1 MDEADDEISVG
12 IYQLTEAFH
21 RLLQDAPVEVFH
33 EVVREQLSV
42 AEHVQLVLERLAEK
56 KRVAFREIFSA
67 TPTRQELIVTFLA
80 TLELVKMRMVRVEQA
95 NEFGDIWLT
104 LAVTDA
110 DAEAAGLLED
120 GFDYA

>member
-1 MDEADDEISVG
+1 M
-12 IYQLTEAFH
+12 
-21 RLLQDAPVEVFH
+21 
-33 EVVREQLSV
+33 
-42 AEHVQLVLERLAEK
+42 
-56 KRVAFREIFSA
+56 
-67 TPTRQELIVTFLA
+67 TFLA